1 MPDTPTTD
9 RPPIHI
15 TAYRRGGHIGRI
27 EMSLPARGWMGGSV
41 IGLEPATALRQLG
54 EQASH
59 SPRAHTRA
67 LALAC
72 QAAAGEH
79 APSRDAW
86 FAIERELAAEA
97 VDTHLRRLLIDWP
110 QQFGFDARHNR
121 FAEFHRRLI
130 TPHGAEA
137 AFALGGEVLDLVARE
152 LLAGFF
158 NQIRMPH
165 GIGEFIERVN
175 AGGSLGSIMA
185 ELIALGASGPPCGA
199 AVPLLGTLSAAA
211 WATAVGGWPSAEFV
225 ARPTY
230 AGEPAETGPLA
241 RHAASPLVRLLLDRG
256 HRVSARLLAK
266 AIEVAD
272 CASRMRYPFTDDVP
286 ALLDATAAGAG
297 AGLARVETARGV
309 LLCWVRLAE
318 GVIADC
324 AIIPAGAWNLHP
336 DGVFYREAMSPGNG
350 SEDHAAA
357 LQRLSVLA
365 LALDPSL
372 PHVIEVVDESS
383 AEPGSGTALSPPDA
397 GRHR

>member
-9 RPPIHI
+9 QTPIHI
-15 TAYRRGGHIGRI
+15 IAHRDGGHITRI
-27 EMSLPARGWMGGSV
+27 EMSLPARGWMGGTV

-59 SPRAHTRA
+59 SPRAHARA
-67 LALAC
+67 LGFAC
-72 QAAAGEH
+72 QAAAGEP
-79 APSRDAW
+79 APSRDIR

-97 VDTHLRRLLIDWP
+97 ADTHLRRLLIDWP
-110 QQFGFDARHNR
+110 QQFGFDARHSR
-121 FAEFHRRLI
+121 FAEFHRRLS
-130 TPHGAEA
+130 GAHSAES
-137 AFALGGEVLDLVARE
+137 AFTLGGEVLDLVARE

-165 GIGEFIERVN
+165 GIGEFIDRVN

-185 ELIALGASGPPCGA
+185 ELIALGASGPPCDGA
-199 AVPLLGTLSAAA
+199 TPLLGTLSAAA
-211 WATAVGGWPSAEFV
+211 WATTVGGWPNAEFIS
-225 ARPTY
+225 RPTY

-256 HRVSARLLAK
+256 HRVSARLFAK

-286 ALLDATAAGAG
+286 PLLDTAAAG
-297 AGLARVETARGV
+297 PHTGVARVETARGV
-309 LLCWVRLAE
+309 LLCWVRLAA

-324 AIIPAGAWNLHP
+324 AIIPAGAWNLQP
-336 DGVFYREAMSPGNG
+336 GGVFYREAMSRSARP
-350 SEDHAAA
+350 EDHAAA
-357 LQRLSVLA
+357 QQRLSVLA

-372 PHVIEVVDESS
+372 PHVIEVVEDGSG
-383 AEPGSGTALSPPDA
+383 EPGAPATLNLPGA
-397 GRHR
+397 GRRR